1 MIKIRNHEEY
11 EKHKNKIP
19 AILHAS
25 VAGEIYIFN
34 TTLDKNYY
42 NGKTIDKYGPMV
54 VVVQSKEFDNIST
67 LIPTI
72 IKQEYEYK
80 EVVGLDRNNYYTKYC
95 YLFNNGELGII
106 LYVENPFYNIER
118 TFNNS
123 VYVTANA
130 LGTLG
135 SELLHHLASMVE
147 QARCALNG
155 KLDYLQVFE
164 ISTLGDDI
172 LRINHRQEVPKYSSY
187 NYIPKMKCDDCKV
200 FWISEKDENGKEY
213 STIMLAEDY

>member
-11 EKHKNKIP
+11 EKHKNEIP

-72 IKQEYEYK
+72 IKHEYEYK
-80 EVVGLDRNNYYTKYC
+80 EVVGLDRNNYYTK
-95 YLFNNGELGII
+95 
-106 LYVENPFYNIER
+106 
-118 TFNNS
+118 
-123 VYVTANA
+123 
-130 LGTLG
+130 
-135 SELLHHLASMVE
+135 
-147 QARCALNG
+147 
-155 KLDYLQVFE
+155 
-164 ISTLGDDI
+164 
-172 LRINHRQEVPKYSSY
+172 
-187 NYIPKMKCDDCKV
+187 
-200 FWISEKDENGKEY
+200 
-213 STIMLAEDY
+213 